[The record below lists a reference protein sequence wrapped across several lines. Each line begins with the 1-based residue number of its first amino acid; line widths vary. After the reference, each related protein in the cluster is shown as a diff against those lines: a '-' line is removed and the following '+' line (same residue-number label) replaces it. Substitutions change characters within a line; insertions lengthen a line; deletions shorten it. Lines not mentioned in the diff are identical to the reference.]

1 MYENTVVW
9 FCIAKGLGVWVFG
22 CLGGVVGD
30 TGKAEMP
37 SGSLA
42 FATRRVELM
51 AASMRAELALCGGK
65 NRPEAPV
72 RFNSDRHCQRG
83 EP

>member
-1 MYENTVVW
+1 M
-9 FCIAKGLGVWVFG
+9 
-22 CLGGVVGD
+22 GGVVGD

-51 AASMRAELALCGGK
+51 AASMRAESALCGAGPTERGGK

-72 RFNSDRHCQRG
+72 RLNFG
-83 EP
+83 